1 MFDIAG
7 QPVLDK
13 RSLVGGCVRLNLG
26 TSGER
31 LELLVR
37 ALPRSYTGRGL
48 NLPGPQLAA
57 ISGTGLGFY
66 SFLYRYMYEGEG
78 PAHLAA
84 MEAMRQKL
92 PALMRAAGETIS
104 DAAASYLAD
113 APALNSS
120 EHGPYREY
128 YGAALRDL
136 VGERDGEL
144 IALHGY
150 GFGA

>member
-57 ISGTGLGFY
+57 IRGTDLGC
-66 SFLYRYMYEGEG
+66 
-78 PAHLAA
+78 
-84 MEAMRQKL
+84 
-92 PALMRAAGETIS
+92 
-104 DAAASYLAD
+104 
-113 APALNSS
+113 
-120 EHGPYREY
+120 